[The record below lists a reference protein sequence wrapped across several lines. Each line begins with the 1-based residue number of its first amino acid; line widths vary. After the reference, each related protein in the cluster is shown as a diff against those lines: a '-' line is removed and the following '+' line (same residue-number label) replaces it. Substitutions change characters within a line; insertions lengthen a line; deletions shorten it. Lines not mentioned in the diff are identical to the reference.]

1 VADLAKINGYAVVNP
16 ASASAI
22 SVLKFTAYAVVYA
35 ADAYQSLGKIV
46 GYAVVIPPTVAGDPV
61 QRYNV
66 NG

>member
-1 VADLAKINGYAVVNP
+1 MADLAKINGYAVVNF

-46 GYAVVIPPTVAGDPV
+46 GYAVVVTPTVAGDQV